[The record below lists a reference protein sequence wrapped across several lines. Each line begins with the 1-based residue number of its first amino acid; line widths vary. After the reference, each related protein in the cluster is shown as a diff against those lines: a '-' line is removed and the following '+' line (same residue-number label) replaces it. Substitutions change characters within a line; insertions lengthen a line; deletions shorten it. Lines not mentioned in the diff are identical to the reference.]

1 MTVSNIVWQ
10 SAYSGIHKVKT
21 NGGKDVIEQ
30 PVPPILDEPGL
41 QERAVKALRQNKR
54 YPDRKNDRDYLLS
67 GLIRC
72 AYCGD
77 AVTGHP
83 TGSRGK
89 KHHYYVCRDGRTKSL
104 NNGDPHETPYV
115 NAAWLE
121 GLVWADVRRFL
132 NDPGEVLERLRN
144 EHDGDGG
151 TEELDARKAELSKRL
166 AAKQAEKDRYVR
178 AYARDHISEDELGV
192 YLADLKPENDQ
203 TEARITYRFGPPPAA
218 SNGGNSAEGD
228 VFGDHFKKGSLS

>member
-1 MTVSNIVWQ
+1 
-10 SAYSGIHKVKT
+10 
-21 NGGKDVIEQ
+21 
-30 PVPPILDEPGL
+30 
-41 QERAVKALRQNKR
+41 
-54 YPDRKNDRDYLLS
+54 
-67 GLIRC
+67 
-72 AYCGD
+72 
-77 AVTGHP
+77 
-83 TGSRGK
+83 
-89 KHHYYVCRDGRTKSL
+89 
-104 NNGDPHETPYV
+104 V